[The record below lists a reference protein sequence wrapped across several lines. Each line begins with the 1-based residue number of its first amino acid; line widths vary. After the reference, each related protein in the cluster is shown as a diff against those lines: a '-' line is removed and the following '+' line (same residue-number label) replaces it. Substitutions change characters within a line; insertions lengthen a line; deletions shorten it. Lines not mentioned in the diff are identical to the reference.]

1 MGFVRFGRQ
10 GAEIFARYRRA
21 SVTLPYPAIIRR
33 IAMNI
38 REVHSLIRYRT
49 HLDNPSERDPID
61 DVDGMIAVDEDDA
74 DRQLIVRT
82 HT

>member
-1 MGFVRFGRQ
+1 M
-10 GAEIFARYRRA
+10 FARYRRA

-49 HLDNPSERDPID
+49 HLDSPSERDPID
-61 DVDGMIAVDEDDA
+61 EVGGVI
-74 DRQLIVRT
+74 DRRRGRRGSASIVRT